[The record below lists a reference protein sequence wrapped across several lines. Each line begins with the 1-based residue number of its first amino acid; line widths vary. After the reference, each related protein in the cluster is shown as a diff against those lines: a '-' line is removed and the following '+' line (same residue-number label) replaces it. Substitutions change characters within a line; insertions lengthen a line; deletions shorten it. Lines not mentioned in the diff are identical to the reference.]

1 VDTFAKKAEPIM
13 TTRSPIMTLPLI
25 RVFIDEEILLMEI
38 TTHPLE
44 T

>member
-1 VDTFAKKAEPIM
+1 VDTFAKKAE
-13 TTRSPIMTLPLI
+13 PIMTLPLI